1 MAGKRRYKVGEVEAA
16 LRAKAGLVS
25 EAAHALGCDQKTV
38 RRYLDRYPRLRAVR
52 AEVRERMNDIAEG
65 QLFKLLN
72 EKDPP
77 TVRWYLGRMA
87 TDRGYGTKLAIA
99 GDPDGA
105 PIRTQESTVP
115 VKFYLPD
122 NGRDPDLGKR

>member
-1 MAGKRRYKVGEVEAA
+1 MAGKRRYKVAEVEAA

-25 EAAHALGCDQKTV
+25 EAAHALGCDRTTV
-38 RRYLDRYPRLRAVR
+38 IRYLDRYPRLRAVR

-72 EKDPP
+72 EKHAP

-87 TDRGYGTKLAIA
+87 TDRGYGQKLAVE
-99 GDPDGA
+99 GTKDGP
-105 PIRTQESTVP
+105 PIQVESKATVQ
-115 VKFYLPD
+115 FYLPD
-122 NGRDPDLGKR
+122 NGREADPGKS